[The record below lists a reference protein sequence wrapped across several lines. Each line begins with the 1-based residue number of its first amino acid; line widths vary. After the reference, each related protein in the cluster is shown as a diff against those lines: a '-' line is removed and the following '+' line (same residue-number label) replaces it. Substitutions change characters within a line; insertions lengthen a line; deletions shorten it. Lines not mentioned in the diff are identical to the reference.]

1 MRQGSPRVRAAG
13 AAALLLFTGVLLGV
27 VLDRVFLLPTSAGAN
42 PLTVESLAERID
54 LPPEDQGRLRA
65 LLDSLH
71 AEVVAAAAEGPA
83 ALRVEMEAAH
93 ARIEASLPP
102 EARPQFRSWLHENRE
117 HMMRRRHGDH
127 MGRGKRRGMP
137 EGH

>member
-1 MRQGSPRVRAAG
+1 MRQGSARARAGG
-13 AAALLLFTGVLLGV
+13 AAALLLLTGVLLGV
-27 VLDRVFLLPTSAGAN
+27 VLDRVLLMPTPADAS

-54 LPPEDQGRLRA
+54 LPLEDQARLRA

-71 AEVVAAAAEGPA
+71 AEVVAAAAKGPA

-93 ARIEASLPP
+93 ERIEASLPP
-102 EARPQFRSWLHENRE
+102 EARPEFRSWLHENRA
-117 HMMRRRHGDH
+117 HMMRRMHGDH
-127 MGRGKRRGMP
+127 MGRGMMRGMP

>member
-1 MRQGSPRVRAAG
+1 MRQGSPRARAAG
-13 AAALLLFTGVLLGV
+13 AAALLLFTGILLGV
-27 VLDRVFLLPTSAGAN
+27 VLDRVFLLPTPADAN

-54 LPPEDQGRLRA
+54 LPPEDQARLRA

-117 HMMRRRHGDH
+117 HMMRRMHGDH
-127 MGRGKRRGMP
+127 MGRGRMRGMP
-137 EGH
+137 DGH

>member
-1 MRQGSPRVRAAG
+1 MRQGSARARAAS

-27 VLDRVFLLPTSAGAN
+27 VVDRVFLMPAPADAS

-54 LPPEDQGRLRA
+54 LPPADQTRLRL

-83 ALRVEMEAAH
+83 ALRAEMEAAH

-117 HMMRRRHGDH
+117 LMMRRMHGDH
-127 MGRGKRRGMP
+127 MGRERMRGMP
-137 EGH
+137 KGH